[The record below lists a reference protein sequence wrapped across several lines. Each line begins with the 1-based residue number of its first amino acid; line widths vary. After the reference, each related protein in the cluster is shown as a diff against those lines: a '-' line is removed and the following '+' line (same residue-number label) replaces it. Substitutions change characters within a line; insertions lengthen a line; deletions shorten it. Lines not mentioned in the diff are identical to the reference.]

1 MEPTYGAILNEDD
14 EQVDIYEDE
23 NAILHLTR
31 EVRTLLKINWKQ
43 FKKTFLDG
51 THLWSNFE

>member
-23 NAILHLTR
+23 NAILHLTTSDE
-31 EVRTLLKINWKQ
+31 EVLN
-43 FKKTFLDG
+43 
-51 THLWSNFE
+51 